1 MEMQDFRHD
10 IFELRQQLRLARQM
24 AVSPGVLARVSQRLA
39 SGGYLTS
46 AAARKTAQAILLA
59 GDGWLVFG

>member
-39 SGGYLTS
+39 SGGYLTPV
-46 AAARKTAQAILLA
+46 AVRKTAQAILLA